1 MGKINCLIVD
11 DEPLALG
18 LVESYVQ
25 RTPFLELKGKCLSAI
40 EALKIMGTEKIDLV
54 FLDIQMPDMNGID
67 LSKTLQPGTK
77 IIFTTAFKDY
87 AFEGFKANAV
97 DYLLKP
103 FNYTEFLKAA
113 NKAADLINGSSPE
126 PAKRS
131 TGYSDNFIFV
141 KSEYRQ
147 LKINLDEVYYFEGL
161 KDYIKIWLSSQPK
174 PVLTLM
180 SLKTIEQELPED
192 RFMRV
197 HRSFIIALDKIESI
211 ERSQIIINKERIT
224 IAEQYKPKF
233 QAFIENKSLSPHG
246 SH

>member
-1 MGKINCLIVD
+1 MPKINCLIVD

-18 LVESYVQ
+18 LVESYVL
-25 RTPFLELKGKCLSAI
+25 RTPFLELKGKCLSAVD
-40 EALKIMGTEKIDLV
+40 ALNVLNTEKIDLI

-67 LSKTLQPGTK
+67 LSKTLPQGTK
-77 IIFTTAFKDY
+77 VIFTTAFKDY
-87 AFEGFKANAV
+87 AFEGFKVNAI

-113 NKAADLINGSSPE
+113 NKAAEHLNMNGE
-126 PAKRS
+126 KRS
-131 TGYSDNFIFV
+131 SNYNDNFIFV

-161 KDYIKIWLSSQPK
+161 KDYIKIWISSQPK
-174 PVLTLM
+174 PILTLM

-197 HRSFIIALDKIESI
+197 HRSYIIALDKIESV

-233 QAFIENKSLSPHG
+233 QAFIEDKSLSAHNPH
-246 SH
+246 

>member
-1 MGKINCLIVD
+1 MKKINCLIVD
-11 DEPLALG
+11 DEPLAIG

-25 RTPFLELKGKCLSAI
+25 KTPFLELKGKSLSAV
-40 EALKIMGTEKIDLV
+40 EALNILNTEKIDLI

-67 LSKTLQPGTK
+67 FSKTLTPGTRV
-77 IIFTTAFKDY
+77 IFTTAFKDY
-87 AFEGFKANAV
+87 AFEGFKVNAV

-103 FNYTEFLKAA
+103 FNYNEFLKAA
-113 NKAADLINGSSPE
+113 NKAAELINSE

-131 TGYSDNFIFV
+131 GSYSDNFIFV
-141 KSEYRQ
+141 KSEYKQ
-147 LKINLDEVYYFEGL
+147 LKINLDEIYYFEGL
-161 KDYIKIWLSSQPK
+161 KDYIKIWTTSQPK
-174 PVLTLM
+174 PILTLM

-197 HRSFIIALDKIESI
+197 HRSFIIALDKIESV

-233 QAFIENKSLSPHG
+233 QAFIETKSLN
-246 SH
+246 SHTSH